1 MITRQQ
7 VESAIDFF
15 ILLENSQH
23 DYDAML
29 AQNATAI
36 ATHQA
41 VVRQFGRE
49 IQPATVEHMQ
59 NVFYSFTNSLKY
71 RKSATTIS
79 VARAVLSSNW
89 HGINGWLD

>member
-7 VESAIDFF
+7 VDAAIDFF
-15 ILLENSQH
+15 IMLEISAH

-29 AQNATAI
+29 RQNAAAI
-36 ATHQA
+36 EQHRK
-41 VVRQFGRE
+41 VVRQFGEE
-49 IQPATVEHMQ
+49 IRPATVEAMQ

-79 VARAVLSSNW
+79 VARTVLSSNW